1 MLFKKFA
8 KSKKNEEGIQIQA
21 LSYKEH
27 EVTRSLWEETFDE
40 DSKEFVDFYYDHK
53 VEDNSIWVAKD
64 DENILSMAQLN
75 PYQIHLGPSI
85 VPAHYIVGVATQ
97 EEYRRQ
103 GLMKKILISAFRQM
117 YDNKEPFTYL
127 MPAKEEYYN
136 GFDFV
141 TVYYQKSGIFTRP
154 SCDTKLTFKSAVEED
169 FKDLAFFSE
178 ELLAGKYRVFVNR
191 EESYFQLIRK
201 QFEAEH
207 GEIVCVYDED
217 ILIGYFFYGEYDKI
231 EVMEPVCLDKYRDEF
246 SHVIAQKFKDCNK
259 DIKVTAFNFLNED
272 EFKNIVAKPVTM
284 VRIVS
289 LEMFVKYLKAT
300 EPIELII
307 EIEDDF
313 IEENN
318 GIYSLNIGLNSG
330 DFEITIEEPEIKLT
344 ISELTTICFFED
356 VPKSIEE
363 KVNVDTIDK
372 IKKIIKFTPI
382 FLNEAV

>member
-8 KSKKNEEGIQIQA
+8 KSKNKEEGIQIQA
-21 LSYKEH
+21 LSYNEH

-40 DSKEFVDFYYDHK
+40 DSKEFVDFYYDYK

-64 DENILSMAQLN
+64 EEVILSMAQLN

-103 GLMKKILISAFRQM
+103 GLMKKILVSAFSQM

-127 MPAKEEYYN
+127 MPAKEEYYT

-141 TVYYQKSGIFTRP
+141 TVYYQKSGTFTRT
-154 SCDTKLTFKSAVEED
+154 SYDTKLTFRSAYEED

-191 EESYFQLIRK
+191 EESYYQIIKK

-207 GEIVCVYDED
+207 GEIICVYDENV
-217 ILIGYFFYGEYDKI
+217 LVGYFFYGDYDKI

-246 SHVIAQKFKDCNK
+246 AHVIAQKFKESNK
-259 DIKVTAFNFLNED
+259 EIKVTAFDFLNED
-272 EFKNIVAKPVTM
+272 DFKNISLKPATM

-289 LEMFVKYLKAT
+289 LDMFVRYLKAT

-307 EIEDDF
+307 EVEDEF

-318 GIYSLNIGLNSG
+318 GIYAFNIGLYNG
-330 DFEITIEEPEIKLT
+330 EIQETTKVPEIKLT
-344 ISELTTICFFED
+344 ISELTTICFF
-356 VPKSIEE
+356 
-363 KVNVDTIDK
+363 
-372 IKKIIKFTPI
+372 
-382 FLNEAV
+382 